1 MSRAIQIRVAESIV
15 RTVHVE
21 DGVLSPL
28 EMLPVLG
35 AERMAELL
43 GKELAELGF
52 IRDGR
57 AATRTDPDGIE
68 ITVDLR
74 AATVHVKLAA
84 DANLA
89 ESIELESRTA
99 EERREHAERAL
110 RDDAIDVLDKRL
122 AERTEALRREV
133 TARLEGKLGDLKT
146 ELDGAIGRATV
157 GALTERAAQLGRI
170 EEVITDDAGNVTIR
184 VKL

>member
-1 MSRAIQIRVAESIV
+1 MSRAIQVRISESVV

-21 DGVLSPL
+21 DGVQSPL

-43 GKELAELGF
+43 AKELAALGF
-52 IRDGR
+52 LRDGDT
-57 AATRTDPDGIE
+57 AKRTDPDGVE
-68 ITVDLR
+68 ITVDLKG
-74 AATVHVKLAA
+74 ATVTVKIGAEER
-84 DANLA
+84 LA
-89 ESIELESRTA
+89 ESVELEARTA
-99 EERREHAERAL
+99 VERQASVEKNL
-110 RDDAIDVLDKRL
+110 RDDALDLLDKRL
-122 AERTEALRREV
+122 TERTEELRREV
-133 TARLEGKLGDLKT
+133 TARLERKLGDIKQ

-170 EEVITDDAGNVTIR
+170 EEVHEDEAGNVTIR